1 MALTRWEPFQE
12 LERWDPGRWDPLRQ
26 IERMQQQMNQV
37 FDRLAPLGTNVGG
50 EFAYIPSVEL
60 EETDNALQL
69 KLEVPG
75 MEAKDLDIEVT
86 DDTVTIRGER
96 KTEQKTEEKNL
107 VRSEFQYG
115 RFERRLRLPA
125 RVKNQEV
132 QAEYRDGILR
142 LTLPKAEGEQK
153 KAVKVALS

>member
-12 LERWDPGRWDPLRQ
+12 LERWDPGRWDPIRQ

-37 FDRLAPLGTNVGG
+37 FDRLAPLGSGFGG

-60 EETDNALQL
+60 EETEDALQL

-96 KTEQKTEEKNL
+96 RTEQKTEEKNL

-115 RFERRLRLPA
+115 KFERRVRLPA
-125 RVKNQEV
+125 HVKNKEV
-132 QAEYRDGILR
+132 QADYQDGILR

-153 KAVKVALS
+153 KAVKVAVS

>member
-12 LERWDPGRWDPLRQ
+12 LERWDPGRWDPIRQ
-26 IERMQQQMNQV
+26 IERMQEQMNQV
-37 FDRLAPLGTNVGG
+37 FDRLAPFGSSAVG
-50 EFAYIPSVEL
+50 EFAYLPSVEV
-60 EETDNALQL
+60 EESDNAFQV

-75 MEAKDLDIEVT
+75 MEAKDLEIEVT

-115 RFERRLRLPA
+115 KFERRFRLPA
-125 RVKNQEV
+125 QVKNNEV
-132 QAEYRDGILR
+132 QADYQNGILQ
-142 LTLPKAEGEQK
+142 LTLPKVAGEQK
-153 KAVKVALS
+153 KAVKVAVS